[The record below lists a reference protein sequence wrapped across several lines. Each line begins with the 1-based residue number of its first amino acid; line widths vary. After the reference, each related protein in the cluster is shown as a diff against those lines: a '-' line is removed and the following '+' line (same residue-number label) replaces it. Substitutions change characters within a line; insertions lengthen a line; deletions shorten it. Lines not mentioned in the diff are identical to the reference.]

1 MSSLGEEAKDW
12 VISIVIAIVLAFI
25 IRQFVVE
32 LYIVDGPSM
41 RPTLQSQER
50 LVVNKFIYDFRAP
63 EKGEILVFQYPRD
76 TSRDFIKR
84 VIATPGDTIE
94 IKGGRVFVNDQMLT
108 EDYILEPTRSEYPK
122 ATVPE
127 GTVFVMGDNR
137 NNSED
142 SRFADVGF
150 VPYKLIKGKA
160 VLVFWPFSAL
170 MRRDGDEVHFLE
182 CQRPSGLPQEGL
194 HGVVREARRGCLCAA
209 GDEDAAGAGHP

>member
-1 MSSLGEEAKDW
+1 MSSQKTLPFSPDSPRKILQCSFFQIFQRTFTFPVKRVFHKFDQ
-12 VISIVIAIVLAFI
+12 FI

-63 EKGEILVFQYPRD
+63 QKGEILVFEYPRD

-94 IKGGRVFVNDQMLT
+94 IKDGRVYVNDQMLD
-108 EDYILEPTRSEYPK
+108 EDYILEKTRSEYPK
-122 ATVPE
+122 ATVPQ

-160 VLVFWPFSAL
+160 VLVFWPFSA
-170 MRRDGDEVHFLE
+170 FKT
-182 CQRPSGLPQEGL
+182 LP
-194 HGVVREARRGCLCAA
+194 
-209 GDEDAAGAGHP
+209 

>member
-63 EKGEILVFQYPRD
+63 QKGEILVFEYPRD

-94 IKGGRVFVNDQMLT
+94 IKDGRVYVNDQMLDAVSYT
-108 EDYILEPTRSEYPK
+108 HLTLPTKLE
-122 ATVPE
+122 V
-127 GTVFVMGDNR
+127 
-137 NNSED
+137 
-142 SRFADVGF
+142 
-150 VPYKLIKGKA
+150 
-160 VLVFWPFSAL
+160 
-170 MRRDGDEVHFLE
+170 
-182 CQRPSGLPQEGL
+182 
-194 HGVVREARRGCLCAA
+194 
-209 GDEDAAGAGHP
+209 

>member
-12 VISIVIAIVLAFI
+12 IISIVVAVVLAFL
-25 IRQFVVE
+25 IRQFIVE

-50 LVVNKFIYDFRAP
+50 LVVNKFIYSLRAP
-63 EKGEILVFQYPRD
+63 EKGEILVFKYPRD
-76 TSRDFIKR
+76 QSRDFIKR

-94 IKGGRVFVNDQMLT
+94 IKDGRVYVNDQMLN
-108 EDYILEPTRSEYPK
+108 EGYILEKTRSEYPK
-122 ATVPE
+122 ATVPD

-150 VPYKLIKGKA
+150 VPYSLIKGKA
-160 VLVFWPFSAL
+160 ILVFWPFSQ
-170 MRRDGDEVHFLE
+170 FKT
-182 CQRPSGLPQEGL
+182 LP
-194 HGVVREARRGCLCAA
+194 
-209 GDEDAAGAGHP
+209 

>member
-12 VISIVIAIVLAFI
+12 IISIVVAVVLAFL

-41 RPTLQSQER
+41 RPTLQSQQR
-50 LVVNKFIYDFRAP
+50 LVVNKFIYRFREL

-84 VIATPGDTIE
+84 VIAVPGDTVE
-94 IKGGRVFVNDQMLT
+94 IKDGRVLVNDQVLS
-108 EDYILEPTRSEYPK
+108 EDYILEKTRGDYPK
-122 ATVPE
+122 STVPQ

-150 VPYKLIKGKA
+150 VPDALIKGKA
-160 VLVFWPFSAL
+160 VLVFWPVSEL
-170 MRRDGDEVHFLE
+170 KT
-182 CQRPSGLPQEGL
+182 LP
-194 HGVVREARRGCLCAA
+194 
-209 GDEDAAGAGHP
+209 